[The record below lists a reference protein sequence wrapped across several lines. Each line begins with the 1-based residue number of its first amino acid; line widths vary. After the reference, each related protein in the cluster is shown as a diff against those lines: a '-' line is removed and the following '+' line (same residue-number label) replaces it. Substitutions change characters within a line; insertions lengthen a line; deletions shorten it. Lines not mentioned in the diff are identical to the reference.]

1 MIIYN
6 YLMNEREVNTM
17 RLTYREG
24 IKDAQ
29 YIIERAVEELNNRTW
44 TEALEKYY
52 RGALVQTFYN
62 CREQGFSL
70 SFLKNWEIKDIEI
83 KPIQFYVSH
92 GRSTDAIMIVV
103 DNQPYDAQALFTEE
117 AYKSRRVLFNTVD
130 EAVEFIVEK
139 MYKETMKY
147 EEALALPF

>member
-1 MIIYN
+1 
-6 YLMNEREVNTM
+6 M

-29 YIIERAVEELNNRTW
+29 YIIERAVEELNNKAW

-52 RGALVQTFYN
+52 RGAMVQTFYN

-70 SFLKNWEIKDIEI
+70 SLLKNWDIKDIEVE
-83 KPIQFYVSH
+83 PIQFYVSH
-92 GRSTDAIMIVV
+92 GRSTDAIMIVF
-103 DNQPYDAQALFTEE
+103 DNQQSYSAGALFTDE
-117 AYKSRRVLFNTVD
+117 AYESRRVLFESVD
-130 EAVEFIVEK
+130 KAVDFIVDK
-139 MYKETMKY
+139 MYEETMKC

>member
-1 MIIYN
+1 
-6 YLMNEREVNTM
+6 M

-29 YIIERAVEELNNRTW
+29 YIIERVVEELNNKTW

-52 RGALVQTFYN
+52 RSAMVQTFYN

-70 SFLKNWEIKDIEI
+70 SFLKNWDIKDIKI

-92 GRSTDAIMIVV
+92 GRNTDAIMVVV
-103 DNQPYDAQALFTEE
+103 DNQPYSAQALFTEE
-117 AYKSRRVLFNTVD
+117 AYESRRVLFETVG
-130 EAVEFIVEK
+130 EAVEFIVDK

>member
-1 MIIYN
+1 
-6 YLMNEREVNTM
+6 M

-29 YIIERAVEELNNRTW
+29 YIIERAVEELNNKTW

-70 SFLKNWEIKDIEI
+70 SFLKNWDIKEVEV
-83 KPIQFYVSH
+83 KPIQFYVCH
-92 GRSTDAIMIVV
+92 GRSSDAIMIVV
-103 DNQPYDAQALFTEE
+103 DNQPYDAQALFTDE
-117 AYKSRRVLFNTVD
+117 AYESRRVLFESVD
-130 EAVEFIVEK
+130 KAVEYIVER
-139 MYKETMKY
+139 MYRETMKY
-147 EEALALPF
+147 EEAHALPF

>member
-1 MIIYN
+1 
-6 YLMNEREVNTM
+6 M

-52 RGALVQTFYN
+52 RSALVQTFYN

-70 SFLKNWEIKDIEI
+70 SFLANYDIKDIKI
-83 KPIQFYVSH
+83 APIQFYVSH

-103 DNQPYDAQALFTEE
+103 DNQRFDAGALFTDE
-117 AYKSRRVLFNTVD
+117 AYESRRVLFNTVD
-130 EAVEFIVEK
+130 EAVEFIVDK
-139 MYKETMKY
+139 MYEKTMEC
-147 EEALALPF
+147 EEAIALPF

>member
-1 MIIYN
+1 
-6 YLMNEREVNTM
+6 M

-29 YIIERAVEELNNRTW
+29 YIIERAVGELNNKTW

-52 RGALVQTFYN
+52 RGAFVQTFYN

-70 SFLKNWEIKDIEI
+70 SLLKNWDIKDIEI
-83 KPIQFYVSH
+83 NPIQFYVSH
-92 GRSTDAIMIVV
+92 GRNTDAIMIVV
-103 DNQPYDAQALFTEE
+103 DYQPYVAGALFTKE
-117 AYKSRRVLFNTVD
+117 AYESRRVLFESVD
-130 EAVEFIVEK
+130 KAVDFIVDR

>member
-1 MIIYN
+1 
-6 YLMNEREVNTM
+6 M
-17 RLTYREG
+17 RLRYMEG

-70 SFLKNWEIKDIEI
+70 SFLKNYNIKDTVID
-83 KPIQFYVSH
+83 PIQFYVSH

-103 DNQPYDAQALFTEE
+103 DNQMYDAGALFTDE

-130 EAVEFIVEK
+130 EAVDFIVDK
-139 MYKETMKY
+139 MYNETMKY

>member
-1 MIIYN
+1 
-6 YLMNEREVNTM
+6 M

-52 RGALVQTFYN
+52 RRALVQTFYN

-70 SFLKNWEIKDIEI
+70 SFLKNYEIKDIKI
-83 KPIQFYVSH
+83 APIQFYVSH
-92 GRSTDAIMIVV
+92 GRSTDAIMIVY
-103 DNQPYDAQALFTEE
+103 DNQTYDARALFTEE
-117 AYKSRRVLFNTVD
+117 AYESNRLYFDSVD
-130 EAVEFIVEK
+130 KAVDFIVDK
-139 MYKETMKY
+139 MYKETMKH

>member
-1 MIIYN
+1 
-6 YLMNEREVNTM
+6 M
-17 RLTYREG
+17 RLMYREG

-29 YIIERAVEELNNRTW
+29 YIIERAVEELNNKTW

-52 RGALVQTFYN
+52 RRALVQTFYN

-70 SFLKNWEIKDIEI
+70 SFLKNWDIKDIEV

-103 DNQPYDAQALFTEE
+103 DNQPYDAGALFTDE

-130 EAVEFIVEK
+130 EAVEFIVDK

>member
-1 MIIYN
+1 
-6 YLMNEREVNTM
+6 M
-17 RLTYREG
+17 RLTYMEG

-29 YIIERAVEELNNRTW
+29 YIIERAVEELNNKTW

-70 SFLKNWEIKDIEI
+70 SFLRNYDTKDIEI

-103 DNQPYDAQALFTEE
+103 DYQPYDAQELFTDE
-117 AYKSRRVLFNTVD
+117 AYESRHFVFDSVD
-130 EAVEFIVEK
+130 EAVDFIVDK
-139 MYKETMKY
+139 MYKETMEC

>member
-1 MIIYN
+1 MK
-6 YLMNEREVNTM
+6 EREENTM

-52 RGALVQTFYN
+52 RDALVQTFYN

-70 SFLKNWEIKDIEI
+70 SFLANYEIKDIKI

-103 DNQPYDAQALFTEE
+103 DYQPYDAQALFTEE
-117 AYKSRRVLFNTVD
+117 AYESRRVLFNTVD

-139 MYKETMKY
+139 MYKETMKH
-147 EEALALPF
+147 EEAIALPF

>member
-1 MIIYN
+1 
-6 YLMNEREVNTM
+6 M

-29 YIIERAVEELNNRTW
+29 YIIERAVEELNNKTW

-70 SFLKNWEIKDIEI
+70 SFLKNYNIKDIEI
-83 KPIQFYVSH
+83 APIQFYVSH

-103 DNQPYDAQALFTEE
+103 DNQSYNAGALFTEE
-117 AYKSRRVLFNTVD
+117 AYESRRVLFDSVD
-130 EAVEFIVEK
+130 KAVDFIVDK
-139 MYKETMKY
+139 MYKEIMEC

>member
-1 MIIYN
+1 
-6 YLMNEREVNTM
+6 M
-17 RLTYREG
+17 RLTYMEG

-29 YIIERAVEELNNRTW
+29 YIIERAVEELNNKTW

-70 SFLKNWEIKDIEI
+70 SFLKNYDIKDIEI
-83 KPIQFYVSH
+83 NPIQFYVSH
-92 GRSTDAIMIVV
+92 GRSTDAIMIVF
-103 DNQPYDAQALFTEE
+103 DYQSYNAGALFTEE
-117 AYKSRRVLFNTVD
+117 AYESRRLYFDSVD
-130 EAVEFIVEK
+130 KAVDFIVDK

>member
-1 MIIYN
+1 
-6 YLMNEREVNTM
+6 M

-29 YIIERAVEELNNRTW
+29 YIIERAVEELNNKTW

-70 SFLKNWEIKDIEI
+70 SFLSNYEIKDIEI
-83 KPIQFYVSH
+83 EPIQFYVSH
-92 GRSTDAIMIVV
+92 GRSTDAIMIVY
-103 DNQPYDAQALFTEE
+103 DNRRFDAGALFTEE
-117 AYKSRRVLFNTVD
+117 AYESNRVLFETVD
-130 EAVEFIVEK
+130 RAVDFIVDK

>member
-1 MIIYN
+1 
-6 YLMNEREVNTM
+6 M
-17 RLTYREG
+17 RLRYMEG

-29 YIIERAVEELNNRTW
+29 YIVERAVEELNNRTW

-52 RGALVQTFYN
+52 SDALVQTFYN

-70 SFLKNWEIKDIEI
+70 SFLSNWDIEDIGI

-103 DNQPYDAQALFTEE
+103 DNQPYDAGALFTEE
-117 AYKSRRVLFNTVD
+117 AYESRRVLFNTVD
-130 EAVEFIVEK
+130 ESVDFIVDK

-147 EEALALPF
+147 EEATALPF

>member
-1 MIIYN
+1 
-6 YLMNEREVNTM
+6 M
-17 RLTYREG
+17 RLRYMEG

-70 SFLKNWEIKDIEI
+70 SFLRRYNYEIEGVKVE
-83 KPIQFYVSH
+83 PIQFYVSH

-103 DNQPYDAQALFTEE
+103 DNQPNDAGALFTEE
-117 AYKSRRVLFNTVD
+117 AYESNRLVFETV
-130 EAVEFIVEK
+130 ERAVDFIVDK
-139 MYKETMKY
+139 MYNETMKY

>member
-1 MIIYN
+1 
-6 YLMNEREVNTM
+6 M

-29 YIIERAVEELNNRTW
+29 YIIERAVEELNNKTW

-52 RGALVQTFYN
+52 HCALVQTFYN

-70 SFLKNWEIKDIEI
+70 SFLKNWDIKDIEI
-83 KPIQFYVSH
+83 EPIQFYVSH
-92 GRSTDAIMIVV
+92 GRNTDTIMIVF
-103 DNQPYDAQALFTEE
+103 DYQAYDAQALFTEE
-117 AYKSRRVLFNTVD
+117 AYESRRLYFDSVD
-130 EAVEFIVEK
+130 RAVDFIVDK

>member
-1 MIIYN
+1 
-6 YLMNEREVNTM
+6 M
-17 RLTYREG
+17 RLTYKEG

-29 YIIERAVEELNNRTW
+29 YIIERAVEELNNKTW

-52 RGALVQTFYN
+52 RGALIQTFYN

-70 SFLKNWEIKDIEI
+70 SFLRNYDIKDIEI
-83 KPIQFYVSH
+83 EPIQFYVSH

-103 DNQPYDAQALFTEE
+103 DNQPYDAGALFTDE
-117 AYKSRRVLFNTVD
+117 AYRSRRLLFETVD
-130 EAVEFIVEK
+130 KAVEFIVDR
-139 MYKETMKY
+139 MYKETMEY